1 MESGPEP
8 RTTIRDIAKALGLSR
23 AAISLGLR
31 NSPQIAV
38 KTCQKI
44 QAAAA
49 AMGYHP
55 NLSATHLAHFR
66 HSASEKTV
74 HSAMAWINCWKEPAD
89 LRGFH
94 QFDLYWKSAKNT
106 AESAGYR
113 LEEFVVDAT
122 SNVARLQNI
131 LLTRNIHGIIIPPQ
145 HRIGYWSK
153 LCDGNFDWSRFS
165 AVRIGHSVR
174 FPAVSVVAPDQ
185 VGNCILAVEEISA
198 RGYERIGYVTFRD
211 IRKSTQNWFLG
222 GFHLAQI
229 ALPTSRHVPVLYL
242 EERDAADRE
251 RLAQWL
257 KRHKPDAILTEWN
270 EIGKLLDSLKILVP
284 QQFGLAVLNTLDCE
298 IKSGVYQNPELI
310 GEASAEVLIALMN
323 RNERGAA
330 ADYRTTTV
338 MGKWQ
343 DGPTLPPKGLPLVK
357 NLGLPRRSRLLDR
370 R

>member
-1 MESGPEP
+1 MEPSTQI
-8 RTTIRDIAKALGLSR
+8 RTTIRHIATALGLSR

-31 NSPQIAV
+31 NSPQIAAA
-38 KTCQKI
+38 TCRKI
-44 QAAAA
+44 QATAAE
-49 AMGYHP
+49 MGYHP
-55 NLSATHLAHFR
+55 NLSATNLAHFR

-74 HSAMAWINCWKEPAD
+74 HSAMAWINCWKNPAD

-94 QFDLYWKSAKNT
+94 QFDLYWRSAKTT

-145 HRIGYWSK
+145 HRTSSWSK
-153 LCDGNFDWSRFS
+153 FCDGSFDWSRFS
-165 AVRIGHSVR
+165 AVRIGHSIR
-174 FPAVSVVAPDQ
+174 NPAVSVVAPDQ

-198 RGYERIGYVTFRD
+198 RGYERIGYVTLRA

-229 ALPTSRHVPVLYL
+229 ALPSSRHVPVLYL
-242 EERDAADRE
+242 EERDEVDRE
-251 RLAQWL
+251 RLAQWIN
-257 KRHKPDAILTEWN
+257 RHKPDVILTEWN
-270 EIGKLLDSLKILVP
+270 EIGKLLDSLGIKVP
-284 QQFGLAVLNTLDCE
+284 QQVGLVALNTLDCE
-298 IKSGVYQNPELI
+298 IKAGIYQNPELI

-323 RNERGAA
+323 RNERGVSMY
-330 ADYRTTTV
+330 YRTTTV

-343 DGPTLPPKGLPLVK
+343 DGPTLPPKKVPRVK
-357 NLGLPRRSRLLDR
+357 NSRTPKVKAISR
-370 R
+370 P

>member
-1 MESGPEP
+1 MESGSQP
-8 RTTIRDIAKALGLSR
+8 RTTIRDIATALGLSR

-38 KTCQKI
+38 ATCRKI

-55 NLSATHLAHFR
+55 NLSATNLAHFR

-74 HSAMAWINCWKEPAD
+74 HAAMAWINCWRNPAD
-89 LRGFH
+89 LRGFQ
-94 QFDLYWKSAKNT
+94 QFDLYWQSAKNT

-122 SNVARLQNI
+122 SNIARLQNI

-145 HRIGYWSK
+145 HRTGYWSK

-165 AVRIGHSVR
+165 AVRIGHSAR
-174 FPAVSVVAPDQ
+174 YPTVSVVAPDQ
-185 VGNCILAVEEISA
+185 VGNCMLAVEEISA

-242 EERDAADRE
+242 EERDAVDRE

-270 EIGKLLDSLKILVP
+270 EIGKLLDSLEIRVP
-284 QQFGLAVLNTLDCE
+284 QQVGLAVLNTLDCE
-298 IKSGVYQNPELI
+298 IKAGIYQNPELI

-323 RNERGAA
+323 RNERGVSS
-330 ADYRTTTV
+330 DYRTTTV

-343 DGPTLPPKGLPLVK
+343 DGPMLPLK
-357 NLGLPRRSRLLDR
+357 SPPA
-370 R
+370 